1 MEIKIDTD
9 VRYMLDSPK
18 VPKERIDEL
27 EYIAMKRIKGAL
39 SRHSKPCLGY
49 SMGKDSIVVQNMLR
63 KSGLGVDEILWA
75 TTNTQ
80 YKANVDWYNKYEAD
94 TSRWVDI
101 PRPTF
106 EELETVPDLL
116 FPNSTKMVTQWMNSK
131 WKAQQKT
138 LVGEGYDLF
147 ITGRRT
153 AEHNFCG
160 RKDEGYLAK
169 GKQYD
174 TLSPIGEWKFDDV
187 IAYIHYNGL
196 DLPPS
201 YFYKYGFF
209 HGSGA
214 WAQRMRMGKFTN
226 YTINDCFDEVYEVE
240 PELIHE
246 AADKLSAAKRYLEM
260 RNLI

>member
-1 MEIKIDTD
+1 MEIKIDMD
-9 VRYMLDSPK
+9 VRETLHTPK
-18 VPKERIDEL
+18 VSEDRINEL
-27 EYIAMKRIKGAL
+27 EYSAVKRIKGAL
-39 SRHSKPCLGY
+39 SRHAKPCLGY
-49 SMGKDSIVVQNMLR
+49 SMGKDSIVVQNIMR
-63 KSGLGVDEILWA
+63 KHGLLVDEILWA

-80 YKANVDWYNKYEAD
+80 YKANVDWYNKHDAD
-94 TSRWVDI
+94 TSRWIDI

-160 RKDEGYLAK
+160 RKDEGYLAV

-214 WAQRMRMGKFTN
+214 WAQRMRIGKFSG
-226 YTINDCFDEVYEVE
+226 YSINDCFDEVWEVE
-240 PELIHE
+240 PDLIRE
-246 AADKLSAAKRYLEM
+246 AADKLTSAKKYLEM
-260 RNLI
+260 RSYT